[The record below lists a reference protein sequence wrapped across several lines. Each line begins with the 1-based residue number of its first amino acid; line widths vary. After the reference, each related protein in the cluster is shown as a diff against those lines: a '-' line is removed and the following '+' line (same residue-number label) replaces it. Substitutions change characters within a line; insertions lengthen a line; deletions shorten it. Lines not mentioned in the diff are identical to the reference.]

1 MNSQYYENT
10 LRPVALD
17 SATLHQVL
25 VKLRHDVKRATD
37 MIKANAPEPSPD
49 DSNGFGSIFNGALG
63 IGLMFFRLQGQAA
76 YLADSDDAS
85 HNLAAE
91 LYRQAGL
98 RISQHTTGASHLR
111 PGRLAPV
118 ESATLAPPL
127 MRIAAAVAGPTHQPV
142 NESDINILQSAVD
155 VALNQGSALGHDEA
169 LYGRAGLIWAILY
182 IRQLQPDERNTAAL
196 TSLFEKIPKLISAI
210 VDVGKL
216 GATEYSRL
224 HGDHTAL
231 PLMWPWKGKYYIGA
245 IHGIAGILA
254 ILLACKPSELQD
266 STTDHLPIIAQ
277 TITGLCKLSIKNNGH
292 LPSSLPVH
300 PTSHASPLVQICHGS
315 PGLLLL
321 LAQARST
328 PLLTSSFWEPYWDQ
342 AILLGTQRVWEE
354 GILLKGG
361 GICHGIAGNAWPL
374 LMLHDSFEYHKG
386 SIAQG
391 KLAYKDRTG
400 VTPPED
406 EVELSGGY
414 FLSRALALLLYAE
427 KTRPFDAGGVNFR
440 MPDTP
445 FGMFEGLAGTCTAW
459 AEACVV
465 IQARLRKEELDEK
478 GDSVPEKDEI
488 LCRHLSHE
496 LGFPGLSLGTV
507 LR

>member
-10 LRPVALD
+10 LQPVALD
-17 SATLHQVL
+17 RATLHQVL

-37 MIKANAPEPSPD
+37 MITANAPEPSPD
-49 DSNGFGSIFNGALG
+49 DSNGFGSLFDGALG
-63 IGLMFFRLQGQAA
+63 IGLMFLRLQEQAA
-76 YLADSDDAS
+76 YFTESDDAS
-85 HNLAAE
+85 EHLASE

-98 RISQHTTGASHLR
+98 RITQHKTGASHLR
-111 PGRLAPV
+111 PGHLAPV
-118 ESATLAPPL
+118 ESATLAPPF
-127 MRIAAAVAGPTHQPV
+127 MRIAAAVAAPTQQPV
-142 NESDINILQSAVD
+142 HESDIAILQSAVD
-155 VALNQGSALGHDEA
+155 VALNQGNALGGDEA

-182 IRQLQPDERNTAAL
+182 IRRLPLDERNTAAL
-196 TSLFEKIPKLISAI
+196 TPLFEKIPNLIGAI

-224 HGDHTAL
+224 HGDRTAL
-231 PLMWPWKGKYYIGA
+231 PLMWPWK
-245 IHGIAGILA
+245 AGILA

-266 STTDHLPIIAQ
+266 STTNHLPIIAL
-277 TITGLCKLSIKNNGH
+277 TITGLCKLSIENNGH

-300 PTSHASPLVQICHGS
+300 PTSHPSPLVQICHGS

-328 PLLTSSFWEPYWDQ
+328 PLLINSFWEPDWDQ

-361 GICHGIAGNAWPL
+361 GICHGIAGNSWPL
-374 LMLHDSFEYHKG
+374 LTLHDSFEYHKE
-386 SIAQG
+386 SIAQA
-391 KLAYKDRTG
+391 KLVYKDRTG
-400 VTPPED
+400 ITPPED
-406 EVELSGGY
+406 DARLSGGY

-427 KTRPFDAGGVNFR
+427 KTRPFDAGGVKFR

-445 FGMFEGLAGTCTAW
+445 CGMFEGLAGTCTAW

-488 LCRHLSHE
+488 LCGHLSHE
-496 LGFPGLSLGTV
+496 LGFPGLSLGTL